1 MGPRVGRLQQLSRCT
16 DRTLKGREPGVLTES
31 LRKMKNRA
39 NFFAGSALPCDHPLS
54 KAFSIKAKRSYRFV
68 VEVS

>member
-16 DRTLKGREPGVLTES
+16 DRTLKGRESGVLTES

-39 NFFAGSALPCDHPLS
+39 NFFAGSALPFDHPL
-54 KAFSIKAKRSYRFV
+54 R
-68 VEVS
+68 